1 MSVANC
7 FEYGL
12 TLLQPTIGF
21 NSQFQNA
28 VGEVITITN
37 GFTGNIVEI
46 TGLSKGVYIVDGFI
60 KITAVDDDAVGT
72 TINIDYSNVNLG
84 GGVLNTALWS
94 LTILDGSA
102 YWLPIKYTF
111 YQDADTNLYINLD
124 ANYTSTGSLET
135 DEWAV
140 NVWKIA

>member
-12 TLLQPTIGF
+12 TKLQPAIGF

-46 TGLSKGVYIVDGFI
+46 TGLSKGVYLVDGFI
-60 KITAVDDDAVGT
+60 KITAVGDDAIGT
-72 TINIDYSNVNLG
+72 NINVDYSLDIAG
-84 GGVLNTALWS
+84 GGILNTALWS
-94 LTILDGSA
+94 LDILDGSA

-111 YQDADTNLYINLD
+111 FQSDDANQYINLD

-135 DEWAV
+135 DEWVV